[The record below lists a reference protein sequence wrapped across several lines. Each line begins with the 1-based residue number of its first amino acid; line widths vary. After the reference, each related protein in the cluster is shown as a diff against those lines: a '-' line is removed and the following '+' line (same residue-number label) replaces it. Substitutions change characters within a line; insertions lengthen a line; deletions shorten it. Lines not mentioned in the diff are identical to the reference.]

1 MPRLLVFTETSCLR
15 IKHWTPLIWAI
26 QKDRKWAV
34 DAMLRATE
42 TFDFTEHTF
51 RGRTVLHFG
60 AEKGDIDL
68 FQLLLE
74 QSTPTLDINAVDRE
88 RCTALFR
95 AAKVGDAKIV
105 ELLLR
110 SNADPNI
117 TNTDGIDF
125 VF

>member
-1 MPRLLVFTETSCLR
+1 MPRLIVFTLETRCLR
-15 IKHWTPLIWAI
+15 IKHWTP
-26 QKDRKWAV
+26 
-34 DAMLRATE
+34 
-42 TFDFTEHTF
+42 
-51 RGRTVLHFG
+51 LHFG